1 MYNKSGGNDVSRWK
15 LWKNYH
21 YLCYHLKKLWKKKK
35 EEVMFAQRI
44 NVKENSILYGQGK
57 TKNLHLSFKIV
68 WWPYGAT
75 RMEKNI
81 KSDKCCTYL

>member
-1 MYNKSGGNDVSRWK
+1 MCLDESCEKIIIIYVIT
-15 LWKNYH
+15 LKNYE
-21 YLCYHLKKLWKKKK
+21 KKKK
-35 EEVMFAQRI
+35 EVMFAQRI

>member
-1 MYNKSGGNDVSRWK
+1 MCLDESCEKIIIVYVIT
-15 LWKNYH
+15 LKNYE
-21 YLCYHLKKLWKKKK
+21 KEEE

-68 WWPYGAT
+68 
-75 RMEKNI
+75 
-81 KSDKCCTYL
+81 

>member
-1 MYNKSGGNDVSRWK
+1 MMCLDESCEKIIIVYVIT
-15 LWKNYH
+15 LKNYE
-21 YLCYHLKKLWKKKK
+21 KEEE

>member
-1 MYNKSGGNDVSRWK
+1 MMCLDESCEKIIIIYVIT
-15 LWKNYH
+15 LKNYE
-21 YLCYHLKKLWKKKK
+21 KKKK
-35 EEVMFAQRI
+35 EVMFAQRI

>member
-1 MYNKSGGNDVSRWK
+1 MMCLDESCEKIIIIYVIT
-15 LWKNYH
+15 LKNYE
-21 YLCYHLKKLWKKKK
+21 KKK

>member
-1 MYNKSGGNDVSRWK
+1 M
-15 LWKNYH
+15 
-21 YLCYHLKKLWKKKK
+21 KKKK
-35 EEVMFAQRI
+35 KEVMFAQRI

-75 RMEKNI
+75 RMEK
-81 KSDKCCTYL
+81 KYKKW